1 VRPEKVRFVI
11 PEMRLPP
18 KSLQVEN
25 LDETCSQERIDNHI
39 DRVAYRYANPVRPE
53 KTPIGMD
60 VK

>member
-18 KSLQVEN
+18 KSLQVAK
-25 LDETCSQERIDNHI
+25 LDETRSQKRIDNH
-39 DRVAYRYANPVRPE
+39 AYRYANPVRPE
-53 KTPIGMD
+53 KTLIGMD